1 MAETKYTYSISTD
14 FPNQKVATARLLLE
28 VRESAIVTAVD
39 YVNTSGDDCDVW
51 FKDELSEADQ
61 VVLGGI
67 VAVHSGE
74 PLPLPC
80 PPESP
85 SGIPLVEPQPRE
97 GSSLVIVTHNW
108 CDKTTWYQKSTRL
121 IGETLSDSG
130 DHKTFESANLFW
142 IDLSHGKV
150 YREDVVSATYLP
162 IVKVDGEVKT
172 ERAPWAES
180 GGDFEVDYAA
190 GTVTFFAEQTGAVTA
205 AYSFAGSSLF
215 TVAPVAGRKLVIE
228 SSEVQFADD
237 IEMLDSIHFQPWAY
251 NPADLPN
258 KVAVA
263 AATTYKTIRDY
274 VDEAIGVYPVI
285 PAIGG
290 LTRGLQR
297 PHVVFPFNYK
307 TVKELK
313 SSQGL
318 EIRIWLGDD
327 KVFGGEFSTAT
338 FYCTSK
344 AEE

>member
-1 MAETKYTYSISTD
+1 MAEMKYTYSISAD
-14 FPNQKVATARLLLE
+14 FPNQKVAPDRLLEE
-28 VRESAIVTAVD
+28 VRDSSITVAVD
-39 YVNTSGDDCDVW
+39 YINTSGDDCDVW
-51 FKDELSEADQ
+51 FKDELSAGDKT
-61 VVLGGI
+61 VLDGL

-74 PLPLPC
+74 PLPIPA

-85 SGIPLVEPQPRE
+85 SGVPLVEPQPRE
-97 GSSLVIVTHNW
+97 GSSLVVVTHNW
-108 CDKTTWYQKSTRL
+108 CDKTTWFSQSNRIT
-121 IGETLSDSG
+121 GETLADSG
-130 DHKTFESANLFW
+130 DGLTFGSANANW
-142 IDLSHGKV
+142 IDLTHGKH
-150 YREDVVSATYLP
+150 YREDVLSAPYLP
-162 IVKVDGEVKT
+162 VVRVGGVVKT

-180 GGDFEVDYAA
+180 GGDFEIDYAA
-190 GTVTFFAEQTGAVTA
+190 GNVTFFSTPSGVVTA
-205 AYSFAGSSLF
+205 DYSAAAGSTF
-215 TVAPVAGRKLVIE
+215 IVAPSAGKRLVIE

-237 IEMLDSIHFQPWAY
+237 IDMADSIHFQPWAY

-263 AATTYKTIRDY
+263 AATTYKTIKDY
-274 VDEAIGVYPVI
+274 VDEAIGVYPQV

-290 LTRGLQR
+290 ASRGLTR

-318 EIRIWLGDD
+318 EIRIWLEAD

-344 AEE
+344 EE